1 MAELDPAVYV
11 IDPLPNM
18 NDEGVAKR
26 IPELIAKIREAH
38 PKTPVVLIEN
48 TEMGDAPVNPSRR
61 GGYSRSN
68 AELRKIFEQRVKAGD
83 KKIFYIPGD
92 KLLGDD
98 GQGTVD
104 RVHPTDL
111 GFMRMA
117 DVIEPVL
124 KRALRASK

>member
-1 MAELDPAVYV
+1 M
-11 IDPLPNM
+11 
-18 NDEGVAKR
+18 
-26 IPELIAKIREAH
+26 
-38 PKTPVVLIEN
+38 
-48 TEMGDAPVNPSRR
+48 NPSRR